1 MRFWRQVVRD
11 IYWLEQRIKATEGVM
26 KVLTLLGIAAVF
38 GLGLSAVLGKVWWL
52 NKISGAAVSP
62 ATIALAIAALA
73 LFFYF
78 GVVFARSRAPMLA
91 VGKVVADL
99 RETSHQFQL
108 EVKNLGPGSVR
119 PRVRI
124 TKATDGLGV
133 LLSIGF
139 SGWEAHWR
147 RGVKDER
154 PLLEEGEPK
163 QAGIVYVK
171 DGRLW
176 SFELDHSFRQ
186 LWDSEPPRTGT
197 LLTVTVACQP
207 EGSEGFNLQTERT
220 YHFKQDPK
228 KPLGFSVKRVRFRWL
243 GIKWRTI
250 RG

>member
-1 MRFWRQVVRD
+1 
-11 IYWLEQRIKATEGVM
+11 M
-26 KVLTLLGIAAVF
+26 KLLTLLVPAAIIA
-38 GLGLSAVLGKVWWL
+38 LGVLARDRWPQQIASAG
-52 NKISGAAVSP
+52 VSP
-62 ATIALAIAALA
+62 DRIALAVGPLA
-73 LFFYF
+73 LSFYF

-91 VGKVVADL
+91 VGKVVADI

-119 PRVRI
+119 RRVRM
-124 TKATDGLGV
+124 TKAMDGLGV

-176 SFELDHSFRQ
+176 SFELDHHSAN
-186 LWDSEPPRTGT
+186 SGT
-197 LLTVTVACQP
+197 RNHHVQAL
-207 EGSEGFNLQTERT
+207 S
-220 YHFKQDPK
+220 
-228 KPLGFSVKRVRFRWL
+228 
-243 GIKWRTI
+243 
-250 RG
+250 